1 MKISFIIPVY
11 NAEAYLRKCLDS
23 ILNQSF
29 KEIEVILVN
38 DGSTDSSPSICD
50 DYVNKDSRVR
60 VLHQQNGGQS
70 DARNKGVSISTG
82 EYIVFVD
89 SDDFWIGEDSLK
101 KLVDVA
107 LVNNECDFIGFNC
120 SYYYS
125 NSGLYTRWVEYN
137 KNITH
142 QVDKDYAVQR
152 LVESGTFP
160 MSPCLKLIS
169 RRSIE
174 NMSLHFR
181 TGTIAEDIP
190 WFIDLLEGT
199 HKCIFLNVY
208 IYAYRQNVVGS
219 VTNSNKDR
227 IYSDLL
233 NILKTE
239 LERIENRSFN
249 QESKN
254 ALYSFIAYEYC
265 ILLSILSSVS
275 NVSIRRKELYKYKWL
290 LNYTLNPKVRMVSY
304 LYRVCGLRM
313 TELFLHHYYNRRL
326 SRF

>member
-38 DGSTDSSPSICD
+38 DGSTDSSPLICD
-50 DYVNKDSRVR
+50 DYVNKDSRIR
-60 VLHQQNGGQS
+60 VLHKQNGGQS

-82 EYIVFVD
+82 EYIIFVD

-101 KLVDVA
+101 EIIDIA
-107 LVNNECDFIGFNC
+107 LLNKECDFIGFNC

-125 NSGLYTRWVEYN
+125 NSASYTRWIEYN
-137 KNITH
+137 KELTSTIN
-142 QVDKDYAVQR
+142 KDDALQL
-152 LVESGTFP
+152 LVSSGTFP

-169 RRSIE
+169 RKSIDR
-174 NMSLHFR
+174 MSLHFK
-181 TGTIAEDIP
+181 TGTLAEDIP

-199 HKCIFLNVY
+199 QKCMFLNMYV
-208 IYAYRQNVVGS
+208 YAYRQNVVGS
-219 VTNSNKDR
+219 VTNSDKDR

-239 LERIENRSFN
+239 LERIEQRTFN
-249 QESKN
+249 KKSKN
-254 ALYSFIAYEYC
+254 ALYSFLAYEYC
-265 ILLSILSSVS
+265 ILLSILSSVT
-275 NVSIRRKELYKYKWL
+275 NASIRRKELYRYKWL
-290 LNYTLNPKVRMVSY
+290 LGYTLNPKVRKVSY
-304 LYRVCGLRM
+304 LYRLCGIRITEFFLR
-313 TELFLHHYYNRRL
+313 YYYIKRASRR
-326 SRF
+326 